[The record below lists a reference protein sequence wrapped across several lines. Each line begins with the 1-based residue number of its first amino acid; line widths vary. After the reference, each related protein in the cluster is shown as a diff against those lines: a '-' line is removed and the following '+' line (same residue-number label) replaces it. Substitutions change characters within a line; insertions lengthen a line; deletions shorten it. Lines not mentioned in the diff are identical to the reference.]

1 MSISAQIV
9 TLFQLV
15 QHKIADLNAR
25 LALLET
31 QEQAKTHLDVI
42 QPLLDKLGCHTPTY
56 CLPDLCS
63 GEQLPT
69 FPFPPIDDLP
79 PRGFPEIPDI
89 PLPPKAPPPVFP
101 PEDEDEVIAIMGA
114 VVIEGMYVESQDL
127 SRLPAAYQN
136 IAVGSGHVC
145 NNAKFAVYANDVHIG
160 DINLNNDS
168 LGQTPPYDN
177 QQNTP
182 SVLTGGTWSGS
193 SNARY
198 SRIDITAQ
206 QAAQII
212 GNTSSTVIQLKLTA
226 LSSSPHTNIT
236 WLRVSRKVNNQLQI
250 VQDVLAD
257 LNQLY
262 SVDVAG

>member
-1 MSISAQIV
+1 MSISKQIM
-9 TLFQLV
+9 TLYALV
-15 QHKIADLNAR
+15 QFKIEDVSRR
-25 LALLET
+25 LQLLEGKGL
-31 QEQAKTHLDVI
+31 AKAHLEEM
-42 QPLLDKLGCHTPTY
+42 QPILDHLGCNTQIY

-63 GEQLPT
+63 GEILPQ
-69 FPFPPIDDLP
+69 FPVAPIDPLP
-79 PRGFPEIPDI
+79 PRVFPSIPDI

-101 PEDEDEVIAIMGA
+101 PEDEDEVIAIVGA
-114 VVIEGMYVESQDL
+114 VVIEGMYVEAQDISL
-127 SRLPAAYQN
+127 LPAAYQN
-136 IAVGSGHVC
+136 ITPGSGHTC
-145 NNAKFAVYANDVHIG
+145 NNAKFSVYANEIYIG
-160 DINLNNDS
+160 DINLNNDAV
-168 LGQTPPYDN
+168 GQAPPYDN

-182 SVLTGGTWSGS
+182 SVLTGGTWSGAA
-193 SNARY
+193 NARY

-212 GNTSSTVIQLKLTA
+212 GSSNSTVIQIKLTA

-250 VQDVLAD
+250 VQDVMAD

>member
-1 MSISAQIV
+1 MSISSQIV

-15 QHKIADLNAR
+15 QHKKADLNRR
-25 LALLET
+25 LDVLET
-31 QEQAKTHLDVI
+31 QELAKTHLDAI
-42 QPLLDKLGCHTPTY
+42 QPILDKLGCNTQTY
-56 CLPDLCS
+56 CLPDLCN
-63 GEQLPT
+63 GEHLPT
-69 FPFPPIDDLP
+69 FPFPTITPDGLME
-79 PRGFPEIPDI
+79 FEEIPDV

-101 PEDEDEVIAIMGA
+101 PEDEDEVIAIVGA

-127 SRLPAAYQN
+127 SRLPASYQN

-145 NNAKFAVYANDVHIG
+145 NNAKFAVYANEVYIG

-168 LGQTPPYDN
+168 TGQAPPYDN

-182 SVLTGGTWSGS
+182 SVLTGGTWSGAS
-193 SNARY
+193 TARY

-206 QAAQII
+206 QASQII